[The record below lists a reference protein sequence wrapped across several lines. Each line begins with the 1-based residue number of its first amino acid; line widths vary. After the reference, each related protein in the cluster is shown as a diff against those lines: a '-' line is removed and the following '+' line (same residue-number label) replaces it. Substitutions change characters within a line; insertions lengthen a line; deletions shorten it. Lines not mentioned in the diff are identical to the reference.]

1 MRRLFPY
8 AALLAIA
15 ALSGGCM
22 CSDVQQYTQVTP
34 MMGPLSE
41 ANLSHQGIS
50 CASLDKIPGL
60 NMQQTWERDFQKFD
74 RVSTPGPGF
83 CNLTKIG
90 NVSPEEAKEWTR
102 FIGTYMGF
110 YGVANWSGPNMCES
124 AQFEMAGMKVLD
136 DGSLRIVSDRTLW
149 DYPNNP
155 SNPHWNC
162 AMFTAGYTGRR
173 WGAGAPENT
182 ILGDEVSGWLT
193 PHWQNT
199 APIAPWSVA
208 IDRDPARISWQQ
220 YPDWFRNQVAW
231 NHDETNPLENCN
243 WCVTNVYALN
253 FRAYE
258 YGLTSA
264 AIKGSAG
271 LAEFF
276 NGEPMEINH
285 AGFTVTVSGERT
297 DEGWTRVSLH
307 KIAYNGS
314 EFTPSEPITHL
325 RRGFHQAVYNVA
337 AQRPQYIDMANWAL
351 SSGALENPIDLSGF
365 IPELGV
371 NGPPVTMRPIP
382 DAIRAW
388 VNKWTSGI
396 DPRQRGGLR

>member
-22 CSDVQQYTQVTP
+22 CSDVQNYDEVSP
-34 MMGPLSE
+34 MMGPLAD
-41 ANLSHQGIS
+41 ANISHQGVD

-60 NMQQTWERDFQKFD
+60 NMQQTWERGFQEFD

-83 CNLTKIG
+83 CSLTKLG
-90 NVSPEEAKEWTR
+90 KVSPEEAKEWTR
-102 FIGTYMGF
+102 FIGTMMGF
-110 YGVANWSGPNMCES
+110 YGVDNWSGPNMCES
-124 AQFEMAGMKVLD
+124 SMWQMSGMKMLD
-136 DGSLRIVSDRTLW
+136 DGSLRIVSYRDNSYYGQPGGYR
-149 DYPNNP
+149 
-155 SNPHWNC
+155 WNC
-162 AMFTAGYTGRR
+162 GMFTAGYTGRR
-173 WGAGAPENT
+173 YGAGAAENT
-182 ILGDEVSGWLT
+182 ILGGEETGWSV
-193 PHWQNT
+193 PHPQNT
-199 APIAPWSVA
+199 AKVTPWSVA
-208 IDRDPARISWQQ
+208 IDRDPRRISWQV
-220 YPDWFRNQVAW
+220 YPTWFTNQVAW
-231 NHDETNPLENCN
+231 NHDELNPNQNCN

-258 YGLTSA
+258 FGLTAA

-276 NGEPMEINH
+276 NGEPIEINH

-297 DEGWTRVSLH
+297 DDGWTRVSLH
-307 KIAYNGS
+307 RIGYNGS
-314 EFTPSEPITHL
+314 EFTPSEPIVHL
-325 RRGFHQAVYNVA
+325 RRGFHQAVYNVES
-337 AQRPQYIDMANWAL
+337 QRQQYIDMANWAL
-351 SSGALENPIDLSGF
+351 SCGALENSIDLSGF
-365 IPELGV
+365 IPELGI

-396 DPRQRGGLR
+396 DPRERGGLR